1 VVNKRVAW
9 AAMTS
14 PSRTRLDIDA
24 RRRQLVGIGLELF
37 SERAYDEIAIE
48 DIAAVAGISK
58 GLLYH
63 YFPSKRDFYVA
74 VVGEA
79 ARELRERTEPDPQ
92 LPPLERLNASLD
104 AYLQHVEHHA
114 RGYATLLRGGIGSD
128 AEVRA
133 IVDDA
138 RRTFAQRIVDAIG
151 AEGGAVTP
159 AVRLAVRGWIGYV
172 EAVVLEWVEH
182 RALSRDE
189 VRALLAHALGWAVSS
204 AVNARA

>member
-1 VVNKRVAW
+1 MA
-9 AAMTS
+9 S
-14 PSRTRLDIDA
+14 PPRTRLDIDA
-24 RRRQLVGIGLELF
+24 RRRQLVEIGLELF
-37 SERAYDEIAIE
+37 SERAYDEIAID

-74 VVGEA
+74 VIGEA
-79 ARELRERTEPDPQ
+79 ARDLRERTEPDPD

-104 AYLQHVEHHA
+104 AYLQHVEQHA

-133 IVDDA
+133 IVDEA
-138 RRTFAQRIVDAIG
+138 RRTFAQRILDAID
-151 AEGGAVTP
+151 AEGGTVTP

-172 EAVVLEWVEH
+172 EAVILEWVE
-182 RALSRDE
+182 RGELSRDE
-189 VRALLAHALGWAVSS
+189 VRGLLAQALGWAVTS
-204 AVNARA
+204 AVTSQA